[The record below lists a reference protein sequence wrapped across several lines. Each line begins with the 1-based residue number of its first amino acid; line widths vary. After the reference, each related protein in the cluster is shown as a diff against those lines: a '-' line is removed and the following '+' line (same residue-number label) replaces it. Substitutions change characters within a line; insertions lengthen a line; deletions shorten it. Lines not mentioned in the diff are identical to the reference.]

1 MEVMKFIKDYWVLI
15 TGLLV
20 PFLIFIYAMIQAT
33 KCSLRN
39 DILSIYD
46 HCKDKK
52 QITLYQFQAIM
63 YSYKIYKLLR
73 GNSFVEEII
82 EKVKSF
88 ELID

>member
-1 MEVMKFIKDYWVLI
+1 MEVLKFIKDYWVLI
-15 TGLLV
+15 TSLLV
-20 PFLIFIYAMIQAT
+20 PFLIFIYAMVQAT

-46 HCKDKK
+46 QCKYKK
-52 QITLYQFQAIM
+52 QITHYQLQAIM

-73 GNSFVEEII
+73 GNSFIEEII
-82 EKVKSF
+82 KKVKDF